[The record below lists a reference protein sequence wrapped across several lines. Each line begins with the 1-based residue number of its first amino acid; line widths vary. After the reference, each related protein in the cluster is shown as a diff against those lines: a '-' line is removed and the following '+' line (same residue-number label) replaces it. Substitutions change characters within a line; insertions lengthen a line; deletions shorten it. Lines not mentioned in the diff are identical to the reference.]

1 MRPSLHDRQR
11 CRHDMFLA
19 DVEAFDSEPRVSGV
33 YMKFLCNQ
41 PACAGKPQDA
51 LHKSLSVNAES
62 GVWHCFRC
70 SAHGVLE
77 DDVFAIGDY
86 EDAPREQYGNAKQA
100 ARQRMKSRFDVAGPE

>member
-1 MRPSLHDRQR
+1 
-11 CRHDMFLA
+11 MFLA
-19 DVEAFDSEPRVSGV
+19 DIEAFDAEPRVSGV

-41 PACAGKPQDA
+41 SACAGKPQDA

-77 DDVFAIGDY
+77 DDIFD
-86 EDAPREQYGNAKQA
+86 DAPEYAPKEQFGNKRQE
-100 ARQRMKSRFDVAGPE
+100 ARQRMKSKFDVAGPE